1 MIVVKVEL
9 VSAINGETTLL
20 NSVVLDNIGGT
31 NARGHYRV
39 RSFRKGVD
47 PVEAVYRA
55 NRSVR
60 EGKVR
65 EHPRLAESVL
75 CLVRKGLEAMGY

>member
-9 VSAINGETTLL
+9 VSGITGETTLL
-20 NSVVLDNIGGT
+20 NSVVLDNVGGT

-39 RSFRKGVD
+39 RSYPKGRD
-47 PVEAVYRA
+47 PIKAVLHQHSFV
-55 NRSVR
+55 RSGAVTD
-60 EGKVR
+60 
-65 EHPRLAESVL
+65 HPRLAESVL